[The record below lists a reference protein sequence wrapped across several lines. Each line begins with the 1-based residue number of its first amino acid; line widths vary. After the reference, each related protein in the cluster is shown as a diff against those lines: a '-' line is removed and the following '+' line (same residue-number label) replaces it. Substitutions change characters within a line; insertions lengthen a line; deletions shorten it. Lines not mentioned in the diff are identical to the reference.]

1 MHARLL
7 AVVAYLAVMTLLVYA
22 VFDRGDA
29 GIWVLPVLV
38 TLQVA
43 VGFAGGRWWALMLP
57 VLVVF
62 IAVPAGDPPI
72 TPESYEPFPLF
83 VTFAA
88 IAIGAVPFVALG
100 LTLRWVYDRR
110 TLGLRRNASAE

>member
-7 AVVAYLAVMTLLVYA
+7 AVVGYLMVMALLVYA

-29 GIWVLPVLV
+29 EIWLLPVLV

-43 VGFAGGRWWALMLP
+43 VGFAIGRWWALVLP
-57 VLVVF
+57 VLVVL
-62 IAVPAGDPPI
+62 IAVPAKNPPI
-72 TPESYEPFPLF
+72 TPDSAEPFPLF

-88 IAIGAVPFVALG
+88 MAIVAVPLVAVG
-100 LTLRWVYDRR
+100 LTLRWVHDRR
-110 TLGLRRNASAE
+110 ALEGL